1 MKKLLKHF
9 KNYKFECFFGPFLKL
24 LEATLEL
31 LVPYVILNIINK
43 GIELGDKGYIATR
56 MLLLI
61 LMGFSGLLFSVS
73 AQYFS
78 AKAAVGFAS
87 GVREELYTH
96 IMKLG
101 YPEIDKIGKST
112 FITRLTSD
120 INLLQNGANLTL
132 RLFLRSPFIVFG
144 AMICAFFIDFE
155 AALVFA
161 VAIPVL
167 AAVVFSIMLST
178 IPLYKKVQEKLDVIL
193 LKVRENLSGVRMLR
207 ALCREKK
214 ETKEFND
221 KNSELNHAQ
230 RFVGNI
236 SNLMNPITYVIINI
250 AIVVL
255 IYVGAIKV
263 EHGVLSQAAVI
274 ALYNYM
280 SQILI
285 ELIKLANLIIT
296 ITKAVASGNRIE
308 AILEKQPSIV
318 PKNADERVSSHT
330 VEFKDV
336 DFRYHKDAELS
347 LSKISFFADK
357 GETVGII
364 GGTGSGKTTLINLLC
379 RFYDATQGC
388 VSIDGYDVRSYDLK
402 VLNDKIGIVPQNV
415 ALFRGTIRSNL
426 CFGKKDAT
434 DEELWEALELAQ
446 AKDFVLQKENQLD
459 FEIEGGGKNLSGGQR
474 QRLTIARALI
484 RKPSILILDDSS
496 SALDFAT
503 DLSLRRA
510 INSLDYNPLV
520 FLVSQRA
527 STLKSCYKIIV
538 LDEGVA
544 VGIGNHTELF
554 DTCQEYREICYS
566 QNISR

>member
-1 MKKLLKHF
+1 
-9 KNYKFECFFGPFLKL
+9 
-24 LEATLEL
+24 
-31 LVPYVILNIINK
+31 
-43 GIELGDKGYIATR
+43 
-56 MLLLI
+56 
-61 LMGFSGLLFSVS
+61 
-73 AQYFS
+73 
-78 AKAAVGFAS
+78 
-87 GVREELYTH
+87 
-96 IMKLG
+96 
-101 YPEIDKIGKST
+101 
-112 FITRLTSD
+112 
-120 INLLQNGANLTL
+120 
-132 RLFLRSPFIVFG
+132 
-144 AMICAFFIDFE
+144 
-155 AALVFA
+155 
-161 VAIPVL
+161 
-167 AAVVFSIMLST
+167 
-178 IPLYKKVQEKLDVIL
+178 
-193 LKVRENLSGVRMLR
+193 MLR